1 MGAPSSVDDACGVQ
15 AQQQEADRGD
25 EHAEADGGAPS
36 APGQRRFH
44 GGVLDALLLLGIRN
58 VRRHGRAPGRWF
70 RRCPNGHTISRHSIT
85 SHATEKRRYAPA
97 PMTEMAEIPWPRS
110 PLWMVVLALACE
122 EPMHPYRMQTLIK
135 QRGKDLVANVAQ
147 RNSVYQ
153 TIDALTRAGL
163 LAVRETSRD
172 ENRPERTV
180 YEATEQ
186 GREAV
191 LAWLRS
197 ALSTPMPEYPMFPAA
212 LATPD
217 PRLKPELRGLLEVR
231 LATLEANLPALEKTW
246 PGLPRIFLIEN

>member
-1 MGAPSSVDDACGVQ
+1 
-15 AQQQEADRGD
+15 
-25 EHAEADGGAPS
+25 
-36 APGQRRFH
+36 
-44 GGVLDALLLLGIRN
+44 
-58 VRRHGRAPGRWF
+58 
-70 RRCPNGHTISRHSIT
+70 
-85 SHATEKRRYAPA
+85 
-97 PMTEMAEIPWPRS
+97 MTEMAEIPWPRS

-135 QRGKDLVANVAQ
+135 QRGKDQIANVAQ

-153 TIDALTRAGL
+153 TIDALVRAGL
-163 LAVRETSRD
+163 IRVRETAQD
-172 ENRPERTV
+172 ENRPERTI
-180 YEATEQ
+180 YEATER
-186 GREAV
+186 GHEAL

-246 PGLPRIFLIEN
+246 PGLPRIFLIENEYAAAMLRAEIAWLRALLDDLRTGKLKFPTEAELRRNATQMGPPSPEALRAAADGAAAASPRATTGSRRAGRARRKSSS